1 MNRDY
6 HPYRKLRRFHHRYRD
21 LEHLDHP
28 TDVGHQNLEH
38 RHRHPVRR
46 HQNLGVERHRHQP
59 DDLDHRHRP
68 DDLDHPDERLE
79 HRHQLVSDH
88 LGELP
93 DVRLKRKDCCLPGEP
108 SGEEC
113 PG

>member
-1 MNRDY
+1 MNRG
-6 HPYRKLRRFHHRYRD
+6 YRLYRTHRRFHRHYRG
-21 LEHLDHP
+21 HGHP
-28 TDVGHQNLEH
+28 DRQTDVGHQNLEL
-38 RHRHPVRR
+38 RHQHLVLR

-59 DDLDHRHRP
+59 DDQDHRHRP
-68 DDLDHPDERLE
+68 DDLGHPDENLE

-88 LGELP
+88 LGVRP
-93 DVRLKRKDCCLPGEP
+93 DERLKRMGCYLPGEP